1 MATKRKKKT
10 AGKRKKSA
18 RRPAARKKAAKRTT
32 KKRTTKRKS
41 SGKKRAPNPA
51 FMRPMQPSSNL
62 AAVIG
67 SGAVPRTQ
75 VISKLWQYIK
85 RHDLQDS
92 KNRRAINADEKLRPL
107 FGGRSQVTMFD
118 LAKIANKN
126 LS

>member
-1 MATKRKKKT
+1 
-10 AGKRKKSA
+10 
-18 RRPAARKKAAKRTT
+18 
-32 KKRTTKRKS
+32 
-41 SGKKRAPNPA
+41 
-51 FMRPMQPSSNL
+51 MQPSSNL

>member
-10 AGKRKKSA
+10 VGRKKSA
-18 RRPAARKKAAKRTT
+18 KKSAKRPAARKKAAKRA
-32 KKRTTKRKS
+32 TKRKS

>member
-1 MATKRKKKT
+1 MATTKRKKT
-10 AGKRKKSA
+10 AGRKKSA
-18 RRPAARKKAAKRTT
+18 KKSAKRPAARKKAAK
-32 KKRTTKRKS
+32 KATKRKS

-75 VISKLWQYIK
+75 VINKLWQYIK

>member
-1 MATKRKKKT
+1 
-10 AGKRKKSA
+10 
-18 RRPAARKKAAKRTT
+18 
-32 KKRTTKRKS
+32 
-41 SGKKRAPNPA
+41 
-51 FMRPMQPSSNL
+51 MRPMQPSSNL

-67 SGAVPRTQ
+67 SGAVPRTA

>member
-10 AGKRKKSA
+10 AGRKKSA
-18 RRPAARKKAAKRTT
+18 KKSAKRPARKKAAKRA
-32 KKRTTKRKS
+32 TKRKS

-85 RHDLQDS
+85 RHNLQDS

>member
-10 AGKRKKSA
+10 AGRKKSA
-18 RRPAARKKAAKRTT
+18 KKSAKRPAARKKAAKRA
-32 KKRTTKRKS
+32 TKRKS

-51 FMRPMQPSSNL
+51 FMRPMTPSSNL

>member
-1 MATKRKKKT
+1 MATTKRKKKT
-10 AGKRKKSA
+10 AGRKKSA
-18 RRPAARKKAAKRTT
+18 KRSAKRPVRKKAAKRA
-32 KKRTTKRKS
+32 TKRKS